1 LFSGQRPVAAYVVF
15 ALPLVALL
23 PIALALG
30 FAPRMW
36 RQRWW
41 TWGARVHYTVVV
53 LALLVFLPFLS
64 YWNLLSFR
72 F

>member
-1 LFSGQRPVAAYVVF
+1 
-15 ALPLVALL
+15 
-23 PIALALG
+23 
-30 FAPRMW
+30 
-36 RQRWW
+36 
-41 TWGARVHYTVVV
+41 VHYTVVV